1 MELIIAISAFLFILL
16 IIIGGYYLY
25 SRKSN
30 LGSIKTHQ
38 RLKTVT
44 LKEKR
49 MQAIDIMLKSRKL
62 SNIRLLDYIFRHIP
76 FLQKIDKILVQSGLR
91 YPLGVFLT
99 TSIFLFII
107 VFFSL
112 SSLTRNPMLPVL
124 AALMIGIAP
133 LYYILY
139 KKKIRIKKFENQ
151 LPDALDMLSRSL
163 KAGHAFS
170 GGVEMVSEE
179 FDPPI
184 GSEFVKIIEEINFGV
199 SVKDALVNFAERMEV
214 HDLKFLV
221 VAVSIQRESGGD
233 LAAILE
239 KISRLIRERFQLND
253 RVNTLSAEGRVSAK
267 ILTAVPLLLA
277 LWFYISQP
285 FYVRILMYD
294 PIGQV
299 LVFFAVFLM
308 IVGMLIMK
316 KMINIK
322 V

>member
-16 IIIGGYYLY
+16 IIIGGFYLY

-30 LGSIKTHQ
+30 AGSIKTHQ
-38 RLKTVT
+38 RLKVVT

-62 SNIRLLDYIFRHIP
+62 SNIRWLDYIFRHIP
-76 FLQKIDKILVQSGLR
+76 FLQKIDKILEQSDLR

-107 VFFSL
+107 VFFSV
-112 SSLTRNPMLPVL
+112 SRLTRNPMLPAL
-124 AALMIGIAP
+124 AALMIGIVP
-133 LYYILY
+133 LYYIVY
-139 KKKIRIKKFENQ
+139 KKKKRIKKFEKQ
-151 LPDALDMLSRSL
+151 LPEALDMLARSL
-163 KAGHAFS
+163 RAGHAFS
-170 GGVEMVSEE
+170 GGLEMVAEE

-184 GSEFVKIIEEINFGV
+184 GSEFAKIIEEINFGV
-199 SVKDALVNFAERMEV
+199 SVKDALVNFAERMDV

-221 VAVSIQRESGGD
+221 VAVTIQRESGGD

-239 KISRLIRERFQLND
+239 KISSLIRGRFQLND
-253 RVNTLSAEGRVSAK
+253 RVNTLSAEGKFSAK

-277 LWFYISQP
+277 LWFYITQP
-285 FYVRILMYD
+285 FYVRILIYD
-294 PIGQV
+294 PIGQL

-316 KMINIK
+316 KMVNIK

>member
-76 FLQKIDKILVQSGLR
+76 FLQKIDKILVQSDLR

-139 KKKIRIKKFENQ
+139 KKKIRIKKFEKQ

-170 GGVEMVSEE
+170 GGVEMVAEE